1 MIKIQEM
8 HQHFYNS
15 IPALEGNNKTVKAV
29 KAATG
34 SDLYTNDE
42 YESPDC
48 FAKEKKQNET
58 ESQQDLSAA
67 EESSTYMSLK
77 NRKDPENVYQSLQ
90 YPNIQTVEYENPTFA
105 SKGQM

>member
-1 MIKIQEM
+1 
-8 HQHFYNS
+8 
-15 IPALEGNNKTVKAV
+15 VKAV

-34 SDLYTNDE
+34 SDLYTNDG

-48 FAKEKKQNET
+48 FAKGNKQNET
-58 ESQQDLSAA
+58 ESQQELSAA

-77 NRKDPENVYQSLQ
+77 NRRDPENVYQSLQ
-90 YPNIQTVEYENPTFA
+90 YPNIQTVEYENPTFT